1 MNPMINR
8 LTGARMDPIRNM
20 INTIKTAQ
28 NPQMMLQQMAQKNP
42 MLQQAMQYV
51 NQNGGDARTAF
62 YKLAQERGVDPET
75 ILQQLR

>member
-51 NQNGGDARTAF
+51 NQNGGDARAAF